1 MAKVQKKGAATRT
14 RRRERKNIEKGAA
27 HIRSS
32 FNNTIVTITDLNGNA
47 ISWASSGEMGFRG
60 SRKSTPFA
68 AQTAAETAAFLQKK
82 GHFMTPENYDPNTN
96 ESGDSYQSSHPYGV
110 PEGQRPGPYQHYQQ
124 QPPVQPPR
132 RTGSQALAAASM
144 VMAICSFLF
153 MLNMG
158 SLFFGS
164 LGVIFALL
172 SRGAGRMSGTAKAG
186 LAGCTI
192 GIIVGICMYAFL
204 LFNMVS
210 GGSTNLLERYYNQY
224 MQEYQMTPDNG
235 TTTDGNTI

>member
-1 MAKVQKKGAATRT
+1 MSPEIPISPPIRT
-14 RRRERKNIEKGAA
+14 ACLRASVPDRISITSSSLPYSRRAGRVR
-27 HIRSS
+27 
-32 FNNTIVTITDLNGNA
+32 
-47 ISWASSGEMGFRG
+47 
-60 SRKSTPFA
+60 
-68 AQTAAETAAFLQKK
+68 
-82 GHFMTPENYDPNTN
+82 
-96 ESGDSYQSSHPYGV
+96 
-110 PEGQRPGPYQHYQQ
+110 RPLRP
-124 QPPVQPPR
+124 
-132 RTGSQALAAASM
+132 LLM
-144 VMAICSFLF
+144 VMAICSFVHAQHGF
-153 MLNMG
+153 
-158 SLFFGS
+158 LFFGS

>member
-1 MAKVQKKGAATRT
+1 
-14 RRRERKNIEKGAA
+14 
-27 HIRSS
+27 
-32 FNNTIVTITDLNGNA
+32 
-47 ISWASSGEMGFRG
+47 
-60 SRKSTPFA
+60 
-68 AQTAAETAAFLQKK
+68 
-82 GHFMTPENYDPNTN
+82 MTPENYDPNTN

-172 SRGAGRMSGTAKAG
+172 SRGAGRMSGTVSASCMLSCFSTWSAAAAPTCLSG
-186 LAGCTI
+186 ITI
-192 GIIVGICMYAFL
+192 
-204 LFNMVS
+204 
-210 GGSTNLLERYYNQY
+210 STCR
-224 MQEYQMTPDNG
+224 
-235 TTTDGNTI
+235 NTR

>member
-1 MAKVQKKGAATRT
+1 
-14 RRRERKNIEKGAA
+14 
-27 HIRSS
+27 
-32 FNNTIVTITDLNGNA
+32 
-47 ISWASSGEMGFRG
+47 
-60 SRKSTPFA
+60 
-68 AQTAAETAAFLQKK
+68 
-82 GHFMTPENYDPNTN
+82 MTPENYDPNTN

-192 GIIVGICMYAFL
+192 GIIVGIICIYAFL

-210 GGSTNLLERYYNQY
+210 GGSTNLLKRYYNQY

>member
-1 MAKVQKKGAATRT
+1 
-14 RRRERKNIEKGAA
+14 
-27 HIRSS
+27 
-32 FNNTIVTITDLNGNA
+32 
-47 ISWASSGEMGFRG
+47 
-60 SRKSTPFA
+60 
-68 AQTAAETAAFLQKK
+68 
-82 GHFMTPENYDPNTN
+82 MTPENYDPNTN

-124 QPPVQPPR
+124 QLPYSRRAGRVRRPLQPLRWSWRSAP
-132 RTGSQALAAASM
+132 
-144 VMAICSFLF
+144 FLF

>member
-1 MAKVQKKGAATRT
+1 MSPEIPISPPIRT
-14 RRRERKNIEKGAA
+14 ACLRASVPDRISITSSSLPYSRRAGRVRRPLRPLRWSW
-27 HIRSS
+27 RSAP
-32 FNNTIVTITDLNGNA
+32 FVHA
-47 ISWASSGEMGFRG
+47 QHGF
-60 SRKSTPFA
+60 
-68 AQTAAETAAFLQKK
+68 
-82 GHFMTPENYDPNTN
+82 
-96 ESGDSYQSSHPYGV
+96 
-110 PEGQRPGPYQHYQQ
+110 
-124 QPPVQPPR
+124 PV
-132 RTGSQALAAASM
+132 
-144 VMAICSFLF
+144 
-153 MLNMG
+153 
-158 SLFFGS
+158 FGS

-192 GIIVGICMYAFL
+192 GIIVGICMYASFL

>member
-1 MAKVQKKGAATRT
+1 MSPEIPISPPIRT
-14 RRRERKNIEKGAA
+14 ACLRASVPDRIS
-27 HIRSS
+27 ITSS
-32 FNNTIVTITDLNGNA
+32 
-47 ISWASSGEMGFRG
+47 
-60 SRKSTPFA
+60 
-68 AQTAAETAAFLQKK
+68 
-82 GHFMTPENYDPNTN
+82 
-96 ESGDSYQSSHPYGV
+96 
-110 PEGQRPGPYQHYQQ
+110 
-124 QPPVQPPR
+124 

-164 LGVIFALL
+164 LGVIFAIL

-192 GIIVGICMYAFL
+192 GIIVGICMYASFL

>member
-1 MAKVQKKGAATRT
+1 
-14 RRRERKNIEKGAA
+14 
-27 HIRSS
+27 
-32 FNNTIVTITDLNGNA
+32 
-47 ISWASSGEMGFRG
+47 
-60 SRKSTPFA
+60 
-68 AQTAAETAAFLQKK
+68 
-82 GHFMTPENYDPNTN
+82 MTPENYDPNTN

-192 GIIVGICMYAFL
+192 GIIFFGSGSCLSCIWCRDSSAHTEVDALRGLERFTICVGPGKNRLRDLCLRGAFSERS
-204 LFNMVS
+204 FRFRSRGRGVEKHSGS
-210 GGSTNLLERYYNQY
+210 GGMSLYNW
-224 MQEYQMTPDNG
+224 
-235 TTTDGNTI
+235 

>member
-1 MAKVQKKGAATRT
+1 MSPEIPISPPIRT
-14 RRRERKNIEKGAA
+14 ACLRASVPDRIS
-27 HIRSS
+27 ITSS
-32 FNNTIVTITDLNGNA
+32 SL
-47 ISWASSGEMGFRG
+47 
-60 SRKSTPFA
+60 P
-68 AQTAAETAAFLQKK
+68 
-82 GHFMTPENYDPNTN
+82 
-96 ESGDSYQSSHPYGV
+96 
-110 PEGQRPGPYQHYQQ
+110 
-124 QPPVQPPR
+124 
-132 RTGSQALAAASM
+132 SQALAAASM

-192 GIIVGICMYAFL
+192 GIIVGICMYASFL

>member
-1 MAKVQKKGAATRT
+1 
-14 RRRERKNIEKGAA
+14 
-27 HIRSS
+27 
-32 FNNTIVTITDLNGNA
+32 
-47 ISWASSGEMGFRG
+47 
-60 SRKSTPFA
+60 
-68 AQTAAETAAFLQKK
+68 
-82 GHFMTPENYDPNTN
+82 MTPENYDPNTN

-172 SRGAGRMSGTAKAG
+172 SRGAGR
-186 LAGCTI
+186 I
-192 GIIVGICMYAFL
+192 GIIVGICIMYAFL

>member
-1 MAKVQKKGAATRT
+1 MSPEIPISPPIRT
-14 RRRERKNIEKGAA
+14 ACLRASVPDRI
-27 HIRSS
+27 S
-32 FNNTIVTITDLNGNA
+32 IT
-47 ISWASSGEMGFRG
+47 
-60 SRKSTPFA
+60 
-68 AQTAAETAAFLQKK
+68 
-82 GHFMTPENYDPNTN
+82 
-96 ESGDSYQSSHPYGV
+96 
-110 PEGQRPGPYQHYQQ
+110 
-124 QPPVQPPR
+124 
-132 RTGSQALAAASM
+132 
-144 VMAICSFLF
+144 
-153 MLNMG
+153 NMG

-192 GIIVGICMYAFL
+192 GIIVGICMYASFL

>member
-1 MAKVQKKGAATRT
+1 
-14 RRRERKNIEKGAA
+14 
-27 HIRSS
+27 
-32 FNNTIVTITDLNGNA
+32 
-47 ISWASSGEMGFRG
+47 
-60 SRKSTPFA
+60 
-68 AQTAAETAAFLQKK
+68 
-82 GHFMTPENYDPNTN
+82 MTPENYDPNTN

-144 VMAICSFLF
+144 VMAICSFCSCSTWVPCFRLARRDLRPF
-153 MLNMG
+153 KPRRRTHERHG
-158 SLFFGS
+158 K
-164 LGVIFALL
+164 
-172 SRGAGRMSGTAKAG
+172 SRSGG
-186 LAGCTI
+186 LYHRHNCRYLHVCFPA
-192 GIIVGICMYAFL
+192 
-204 LFNMVS
+204 FNMVS

>member
-1 MAKVQKKGAATRT
+1 
-14 RRRERKNIEKGAA
+14 
-27 HIRSS
+27 
-32 FNNTIVTITDLNGNA
+32 
-47 ISWASSGEMGFRG
+47 
-60 SRKSTPFA
+60 
-68 AQTAAETAAFLQKK
+68 
-82 GHFMTPENYDPNTN
+82 MTPENYDPNTN

-132 RTGSQALAAASM
+132 KTGSQALRPLRWSWRSAPFVHAQHG
-144 VMAICSFLF
+144 F
-153 MLNMG
+153 
-158 SLFFGS
+158 LFFGS

>member
-1 MAKVQKKGAATRT
+1 
-14 RRRERKNIEKGAA
+14 
-27 HIRSS
+27 
-32 FNNTIVTITDLNGNA
+32 
-47 ISWASSGEMGFRG
+47 
-60 SRKSTPFA
+60 
-68 AQTAAETAAFLQKK
+68 
-82 GHFMTPENYDPNTN
+82 MTPENYDPHTN

-210 GGSTNLLERYYNQY
+210 GGSTNVTLTTGTIRSGIAAAEQAAEQRFFHFFEVFKYSRYRS
-224 MQEYQMTPDNG
+224 
-235 TTTDGNTI
+235 

>member
-1 MAKVQKKGAATRT
+1 MSPEIPISPPIRT
-14 RRRERKNIEKGAA
+14 ACLRASVPDRISITSSSLPYSRRAGRVR
-27 HIRSS
+27 
-32 FNNTIVTITDLNGNA
+32 
-47 ISWASSGEMGFRG
+47 
-60 SRKSTPFA
+60 
-68 AQTAAETAAFLQKK
+68 
-82 GHFMTPENYDPNTN
+82 
-96 ESGDSYQSSHPYGV
+96 
-110 PEGQRPGPYQHYQQ
+110 RP
-124 QPPVQPPR
+124 
-132 RTGSQALAAASM
+132 AASM

>member
-1 MAKVQKKGAATRT
+1 
-14 RRRERKNIEKGAA
+14 
-27 HIRSS
+27 
-32 FNNTIVTITDLNGNA
+32 
-47 ISWASSGEMGFRG
+47 
-60 SRKSTPFA
+60 
-68 AQTAAETAAFLQKK
+68 
-82 GHFMTPENYDPNTN
+82 MTPENYDPNTN

-172 SRGAGRMSGTAKAG
+172 SRGAGRMSGLKGLYHRHHCRYLHVCFFPAFQHGQRRQHQPARAVLQSVHAG
-186 LAGCTI
+186 I
-192 GIIVGICMYAFL
+192 
-204 LFNMVS
+204 
-210 GGSTNLLERYYNQY
+210 
-224 MQEYQMTPDNG
+224 PDDTG
-235 TTTDGNTI
+235 